1 MRILMLGNSL
11 TSAQDMPDILA
22 ELTGAEV
29 VCHTRGGARLSEH
42 LNPNTRLGARTQA
55 ALAKEQW
62 DYVVLQ
68 EMSHGPITA
77 PGSFFA
83 SVERLCRQIRENGAI
98 PVLYA
103 TWAYQK
109 GGARLS
115 AKGWDYGGMARNL
128 SAAYR
133 RGGRKPRP
141 LPTAAVLPAAR
152 HAGSLRR
159 RWRPPQR
166 AGGPHCGGDHSG
178 GDSTTQGGPIM
189 IRDICKDQAFL
200 AQKAEPAFPED
211 LPVAADLLETLE
223 VHRDGCVG
231 MAANMIGVNKRI
243 IAFDNQG
250 GYMVMFNP
258 EIVEGPAYARRR
270 GCSSSAPQSLEWW
283 SPSTGPLLAE
293 RKSRSG
299 SRPSPLMASDY
310 PARDSL
316 HRRAII

>member
-109 GGARLS
+109 GGDTLT
-115 AKGWDYGGMARNL
+115 AKGWDYDEMARKL
-128 SAAYR
+128 SQAYHRAARENGALLADVGHRFYLLSETQSLYAADGVHPNETGSRIAAETIAAVIR
-133 RGGRKPRP
+133 RHEAGGRSP
-141 LPTAAVLPAAR
+141 
-152 HAGSLRR
+152 
-159 RWRPPQR
+159 
-166 AGGPHCGGDHSG
+166 
-178 GDSTTQGGPIM
+178 
-189 IRDICKDQAFL
+189 
-200 AQKAEPAFPED
+200 EP
-211 LPVAADLLETLE
+211 
-223 VHRDGCVG
+223 G
-231 MAANMIGVNKRI
+231 
-243 IAFDNQG
+243 
-250 GYMVMFNP
+250 
-258 EIVEGPAYARRR
+258 
-270 GCSSSAPQSLEWW
+270 
-283 SPSTGPLLAE
+283 
-293 RKSRSG
+293 
-299 SRPSPLMASDY
+299 
-310 PARDSL
+310 
-316 HRRAII
+316 

>member
-133 RGGRKPRP
+133 RAAEENRALLADVGRRFYQ
-141 LPTAAVLPAAR
+141 LL
-152 HAGSLRR
+152 G
-159 RWRPPQR
+159 
-166 AGGPHCGGDHSG
+166 
-178 GDSTTQGGPIM
+178 TQ
-189 IRDICKDQAFL
+189 
-200 AQKAEPAFPED
+200 D
-211 LPVAADLLETLE
+211 LYAADGVHQGDKALQVHGNRV
-223 VHRDGCVG
+223 VHRN
-231 MAANMIGVNKRI
+231 AQLI
-243 IAFDNQG
+243 
-250 GYMVMFNP
+250 
-258 EIVEGPAYARRR
+258 
-270 GCSSSAPQSLEWW
+270 
-283 SPSTGPLLAE
+283 
-293 RKSRSG
+293 
-299 SRPSPLMASDY
+299 
-310 PARDSL
+310 
-316 HRRAII
+316 

>member
-115 AKGWDYGGMARNL
+115 AKALSVCGRMAGMSLWQRFPICTRQ
-128 SAAYR
+128 R
-133 RGGRKPRP
+133 RKEWTVWRAFISTSFVTPSP
-141 LPTAAVLPAAR
+141 AICCPTAQ
-152 HAGSLRR
+152 RR
-159 RWRPPQR
+159 RTCRR
-166 AGGPHCGGDHSG
+166 FLV
-178 GDSTTQGGPIM
+178 
-189 IRDICKDQAFL
+189 IR
-200 AQKAEPAFPED
+200 
-211 LPVAADLLETLE
+211 
-223 VHRDGCVG
+223 
-231 MAANMIGVNKRI
+231 M
-243 IAFDNQG
+243 
-250 GYMVMFNP
+250 
-258 EIVEGPAYARRR
+258 
-270 GCSSSAPQSLEWW
+270 
-283 SPSTGPLLAE
+283 
-293 RKSRSG
+293 
-299 SRPSPLMASDY
+299 
-310 PARDSL
+310 
-316 HRRAII
+316 

>member
-115 AKGWDYGGMARNL
+115 AKGW
-128 SAAYR
+128 
-133 RGGRKPRP
+133 RKTAPC
-141 LPTAAVLPAAR
+141 LPTWGGGFTSCPARRTSTPPMASTP
-152 HAGSLRR
+152 AGRGPALRR
-159 RWRPPQR
+159 RP
-166 AGGPHCGGDHSG
+166 
-178 GDSTTQGGPIM
+178 
-189 IRDICKDQAFL
+189 
-200 AQKAEPAFPED
+200 
-211 LPVAADLLETLE
+211 
-223 VHRDGCVG
+223 
-231 MAANMIGVNKRI
+231 
-243 IAFDNQG
+243 
-250 GYMVMFNP
+250 
-258 EIVEGPAYARRR
+258 
-270 GCSSSAPQSLEWW
+270 
-283 SPSTGPLLAE
+283 
-293 RKSRSG
+293 
-299 SRPSPLMASDY
+299 
-310 PARDSL
+310 
-316 HRRAII
+316 

>member
-103 TWAYQK
+103 TWA
-109 GGARLS
+109 
-115 AKGWDYGGMARNL
+115 RNL

-133 RGGRKPRP
+133 RAAEENRALLADVGRRFYQ
-141 LPTAAVLPAAR
+141 LL
-152 HAGSLRR
+152 G
-159 RWRPPQR
+159 
-166 AGGPHCGGDHSG
+166 
-178 GDSTTQGGPIM
+178 TQ
-189 IRDICKDQAFL
+189 
-200 AQKAEPAFPED
+200 D
-211 LPVAADLLETLE
+211 LYAADGVHPSGQGARIAAETI
-223 VHRDGCVG
+223 
-231 MAANMIGVNKRI
+231 AAAIQRHKE
-243 IAFDNQG
+243 D
-250 GYMVMFNP
+250 
-258 EIVEGPAYARRR
+258 
-270 GCSSSAPQSLEWW
+270 
-283 SPSTGPLLAE
+283 PS
-293 RKSRSG
+293 
-299 SRPSPLMASDY
+299 
-310 PARDSL
+310 
-316 HRRAII
+316 

>member
-133 RGGRKPRP
+133 R
-141 LPTAAVLPAAR
+141 AAVLPAAR
-152 HAGSLRR
+152 HAGPLRR

-200 AQKAEPAFPED
+200 AQKAEPASPED

-250 GYMVMFNP
+250 AYMVMFNP
-258 EIVEGPAYARRR
+258 EIVKRAGPYEVEEGCLSLSGTRRARRWESIKVR
-270 GCSSSAPQSLEWW
+270 WQNEKFQERIKTF
-283 SPSTGPLLAE
+283 TGWTAQ
-293 RKSRSG
+293 
-299 SRPSPLMASDY
+299 
-310 PARDSL
+310 
-316 HRRAII
+316 IIQHEIDHCEGIII

>member
-133 RGGRKPRP
+133 RAAEENRALLADVGRRFYQ
-141 LPTAAVLPAAR
+141 LP
-152 HAGSLRR
+152 G
-159 RWRPPQR
+159 
-166 AGGPHCGGDHSG
+166 
-178 GDSTTQGGPIM
+178 TQ
-189 IRDICKDQAFL
+189 
-200 AQKAEPAFPED
+200 D
-211 LPVAADLLETLE
+211 LYAADLVHDRGERAAGGMSNTVLQPACPARPRRKAARAKAVRTQAVNSGLESSVSLNST
-223 VHRDGCVG
+223 R
-231 MAANMIGVNKRI
+231 
-243 IAFDNQG
+243 
-250 GYMVMFNP
+250 
-258 EIVEGPAYARRR
+258 ARFCSCRPVR
-270 GCSSSAPQSLEWW
+270 PPRKTKPPWGRPPWSRSSSS
-283 SPSTGPLLAE
+283 SE
-293 RKSRSG
+293 RKCTVVS
-299 SRPSPLMASDY
+299 
-310 PARDSL
+310 
-316 HRRAII
+316 